1 MRLAELRHSRWAG
14 LVAGLVGAAAVTGLL
29 QLASTRL
36 NVLSLAVC
44 YQLVVLVVSGA
55 FGATAGLFTSLV
67 SVLAFNWFFV
77 PPTHTFTVG
86 DTRNWV
92 SLAVFAATALI
103 TSQLAAG
110 SRSRRQEAEARRR
123 DADLL
128 AALARSVLADIGPD
142 VPGGAVAEAAAGALG
157 VERCTIV
164 LEPRGPR
171 GAAPE
176 AVRPEGAAGFAIP
189 LVGHGRPL
197 GLLEVGPGLPGE
209 EPRWARPGF
218 AAAVGG
224 LVAMAVERSR
234 LIAQVLDTEA
244 LRRSDDLKTALLSG
258 VSHEFRTPLTAVR
271 AASDALATDPE
282 APEAAELAGIIAA
295 ESERLERLVVNL
307 LDLSRLE
314 GGALEARPDW
324 CDPEDLVAGAL
335 EASAAFLPA
344 DALTVDLPDDLPL
357 VRADPVLTERVLV
370 NLLHNA
376 VRHGAPPVQL
386 EARMRGGHLEIA
398 VTDDGPG
405 VDPALGGRAFD
416 PFVRSERGNGVGV
429 GLALSRGL
437 AAAQGARL
445 RMEPVTH
452 GARFVLSLPAERAP
466 EPVPW

>member
-1 MRLAELRHSRWAG
+1 M
-14 LVAGLVGAAAVTGLL
+14 
-29 QLASTRL
+29 
-36 NVLSLAVC
+36 
-44 YQLVVLVVSGA
+44 
-55 FGATAGLFTSLV
+55 
-67 SVLAFNWFFV
+67 
-77 PPTHTFTVG
+77 
-86 DTRNWV
+86 
-92 SLAVFAATALI
+92 FAATALI

-142 VPGGAVAEAAAGALG
+142 VPGRAVAEAAAGALG
-157 VERCTIV
+157 VERCTSCSS
-164 LEPRGPR
+164 RGGPE

-176 AVRPEGAAGFAIP
+176 AVRPERAGGFAIP

-197 GLLEVGPGLPGE
+197 GLLEVGPAS
-209 EPRWARPGF
+209 RT
-218 AAAVGG
+218 
-224 LVAMAVERSR
+224 RSR
-234 LIAQVLDTEA
+234 AGRGPASPPRSAGSWPWPSSAAGLIAQVLDTEA

-271 AASDALATDPE
+271 AASDALAADP
-282 APEAAELAGIIAA
+282 APREAAELAGIIAA

-344 DALTVDLPDDLPL
+344 ERSRVDLPTDLPL

-376 VRHGAPPVQL
+376 VRHGAPTGLAGGPH
-386 EARMRGGHLEIA
+386 ARRTPGDRGHRRRPRGGSGA
-398 VTDDGPG
+398 GAGAPSTPSCAASAATG
-405 VDPALGGRAFD
+405 
-416 PFVRSERGNGVGV
+416 SGV

-437 AAAQGARL
+437 ADAQGARL
-445 RMEPVTH
+445 RMEPATH
-452 GARFVLSLPAERAP
+452 GARFVLSAARRARRP
-466 EPVPW
+466 RCRA